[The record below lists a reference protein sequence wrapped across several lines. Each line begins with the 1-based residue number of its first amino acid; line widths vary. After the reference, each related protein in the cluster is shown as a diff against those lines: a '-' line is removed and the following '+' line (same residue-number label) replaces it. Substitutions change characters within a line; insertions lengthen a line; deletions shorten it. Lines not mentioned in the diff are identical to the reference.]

1 MTCNICL
8 FSQGPLSREIV
19 ETQVTSKAGLDAL
32 YSKLVTTVVLRSG
45 LGNPTSGKVLR
56 EATAALQSSKSL
68 KKMLKSQYFWKNM
81 FVAAITI

>member
-1 MTCNICL
+1 M
-8 FSQGPLSREIV
+8 

-56 EATAALQSSKSL
+56 EATAALQG
-68 KKMLKSQYFWKNM
+68 
-81 FVAAITI
+81 